1 MKRGQTIQEKEKRQL
16 LAELVWFERGGERIS
31 LPELMEEAGVSPS
44 IYDRWHEGGSMSRSS
59 FSKIRKNLRLKHQSF
74 GEWIVN
80 FSGRQSGG
88 PLRDLTEIEEEDP
101 SAWYWML
108 DALCCAF
115 YFALRISDPE
125 LVLSL
130 CHSPS
135 NRARPAAVKA
145 FVSEETS
152 LWIVFR
158 ESDDKVLVEIQR
170 SSIGRPSELLASGYV
185 SVDNAT
191 ILDAALDLLR
201 SECGM
206 DASDQADA

>member
-16 LAELVWFERGGERIS
+16 LAELFWFELGGESIS
-31 LPELMEEAGVSPS
+31 LPKLMEEAGVSRS
-44 IYDRWHEGGSMSRSS
+44 SYDRWQEGGSMSRSS
-59 FSKIRKNLRLKHQSF
+59 CSKIRKNLRLKHQSF

-80 FSGRQSGG
+80 FSGRYGGG
-88 PLRDLTEIEEEDP
+88 PLRDLTEIEKKIP
-101 SAWYWML
+101 RARYRML

-115 YFALRISDPE
+115 YFALRSSDPE

-135 NRARPAAVKA
+135 NPARPAAVKA

-158 ESDDKVLVEIQR
+158 QSDDKVLVEIQR
-170 SSIGRPSELLASGYV
+170 SSIGRPSKLLASGYV

-201 SECGM
+201 SECEM